1 MSDWGLG
8 TLTAVDTPTTGVPI
22 VLPSTLDQR
31 TLDAAREEALAAI
44 PQGPLVFDGS
54 GVTRVGTVGI
64 QFLMSAA
71 RSATDAG
78 QSFSL
83 IAPSPALAEAIATL
97 GLEQRFSSW
106 IRS

>member
-8 TLTAVDTPTTGVPI
+8 TLTAVDTPPIGVPI
-22 VLPSTLDQR
+22 VLPPTLDQR
-31 TLDAAREEALAAI
+31 TLDGTREEALAAI
-44 PQGPLVFDGS
+44 PQGPLAFDGS
-54 GVTRVGTVGI
+54 GVTRVGTVGV
-64 QFLMSAA
+64 QFLLAAA
-71 RSATDAG
+71 RSAADAG

-83 IAPSPALAEAIATL
+83 IAPSPALSEAIATL